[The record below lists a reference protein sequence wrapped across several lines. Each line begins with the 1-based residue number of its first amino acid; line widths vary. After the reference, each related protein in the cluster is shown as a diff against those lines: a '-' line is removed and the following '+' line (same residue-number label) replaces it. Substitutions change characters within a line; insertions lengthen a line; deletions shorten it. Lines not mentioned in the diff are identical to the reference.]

1 MIDAIIQDRF
11 TCVSKPATMRSP
23 VLLRPVGQ
31 WIGAG
36 SGSSDSFSPRPTA
49 FQIGGDPSCESP
61 QRGQKHDALPLPPRQ
76 PGRLIARKHRKT
88 RPAYS
93 PKVFYF
99 AGRPTEAES
108 LCSTRHRSEEHTSEL
123 QSLMRISYAV
133 FCLQKK
139 TT

>member
-1 MIDAIIQDRF
+1 MRATIASRTAVTVMIDAIIQDRF

-61 QRGQKHDALPLPPRQ
+61 QRGQKHD
-76 PGRLIARKHRKT
+76 K
-88 RPAYS
+88 
-93 PKVFYF
+93 
-99 AGRPTEAES
+99 
-108 LCSTRHRSEEHTSEL
+108 SEESRVGNECVRTVRSRGWTE
-123 QSLMRISYAV
+123 
-133 FCLQKK
+133 
-139 TT
+139 

>member
-99 AGRPTEAES
+99 AGRPT
-108 LCSTRHRSEEHTSEL
+108 RSEEHTSGTPVTNAHLVCRLLLE
-123 QSLMRISYAV
+123 
-133 FCLQKK
+133 KK
-139 TT
+139 NEH